1 MSAAPS
7 PGQQS
12 AATGRWW
19 PTHPASS
26 DRRSARHGLADEAR
40 ELLRLVSQLETESCD
55 LDTLAAAKARMAE
68 VRDLLA
74 SLPDL
79 SSHGGACS
87 APGDDANLFERSPV
101 SGWANP
107 LAAPL
112 QLEFDGETTYGHA
125 VYHDAYEGPP
135 GNVHGGVIM
144 AAFDELL
151 GVAQAA
157 SGLAG
162 FTGTLT
168 VRMRRPTPLHQRIDY
183 EAGVES
189 VEGRKIIA
197 VGRAS
202 HGAELLAEATGI
214 FIAPRQSEVA
224 RAAGMPTD
232 G

>member
-1 MSAAPS
+1 MSAAQP
-7 PGQQS
+7 PPEQS
-12 AATGRWW
+12 ATTGRWW

-26 DRRSARHGLADEAR
+26 ERRSARHRLADEAR
-40 ELLRLVSQLETESCD
+40 EVLRLVSQLETESCD
-55 LDTLAAAKARMAE
+55 LDTLAEAEARLAE
-68 VRDLLA
+68 VRGLLA
-74 SLPDL
+74 PLPDL
-79 SSHGGACS
+79 SPHGGACS

-112 QLEFDGETTYGHA
+112 HLEFDGTTTYGHA

-157 SGLAG
+157 SGIAG

-168 VRMRRPTPLHQRIDY
+168 VRMRRPTPLRERIDY

-189 VEGRKIIA
+189 VEGRKITA
-197 VGRAS
+197 WGRAT
-202 HGAELLAEATGI
+202 HDGTLLAEATGV
-214 FIAPRQSEVA
+214 FITPREPEVA
-224 RAAGMPTD
+224 QAAGMPT
-232 G
+232 GH